1 MDFHWLNEET
11 PTNAL
16 VDCQFTLLS
25 SPMVVKSKLA
35 VAVVP
40 VVVALAHFWLVFK
53 PFKR

>member
-1 MDFHWLNEET
+1 MKKLPQF
-11 PTNAL
+11 AL

>member
-1 MDFHWLNEET
+1 MDFQWLNEET
-11 PTNAL
+11 PKKAL

-40 VVVALAHFWLVFK
+40 VVVALPHFWLAFK